1 MTDPDPTKTLTLAL
15 TPITAGATPPNL
27 QTDAFATVIAAAQQ
41 GGDATQA
48 YFDGMNQTA
57 DYWGWV
63 ADNVGQG
70 ENVWADGVDP
80 AGNPIQ
86 MSSNGNLAVRMGSF
100 YREPPT
106 GDGHVAAQAG
116 DPPPVVGIATIQTH
130 NTTTGPRGGSELW
143 ARSGRAAGRD
153 QDQFAAVQG
162 PPQAGVFQPE
172 DVLQQERLRHQ
183 GPQPGRGS
191 RHRPRGGVR
200 GRPGGCQRRNRG
212 HRWRPGRAGGG
223 VPRR

>member
-1 MTDPDPTKTLTLAL
+1 MTDHPGATMTDPDPTKTVSLAL

-86 MSSNGNLAVRMGSF
+86 MSSNGNLPCGWVPSTASRRPVTATS
-100 YREPPT
+100 PPRPGT
-106 GDGHVAAQAG
+106 RRRWSASRPSRPTT
-116 DPPPVVGIATIQTH
+116 PPPG
-130 NTTTGPRGGSELW
+130 
-143 ARSGRAAGRD
+143 SGRI
-153 QDQFAAVQG
+153 
-162 PPQAGVFQPE
+162 
-172 DVLQQERLRHQ
+172 
-183 GPQPGRGS
+183 
-191 RHRPRGGVR
+191 
-200 GRPGGCQRRNRG
+200 
-212 HRWRPGRAGGG
+212 
-223 VPRR
+223 